1 MKNKPFR
8 NLIYFLLPIFCL
20 FCASKNEEIETN
32 ENELIELQEQIDDL
46 EYIVKN
52 TATGGG
58 FSSGQPSADISEKN
72 AADNATSIQVLK
84 AKINYLEKELQNMMT
99 HPGTWD
105 NPFSIYNK
113 KILMDNGTLYYG
125 NIIYQDDYTV
135 TLETLI
141 GRLNLERNRIKRVY
155 AHRPEEEDLTILPT
169 LDIDM
174 TKVEDGDIIYKKPA
188 EIILLGNISSYIDDD
203 GFTNLQG
210 QVQNI
215 GGQRADFVKVNM
227 VLYRDWSETLPPKS
241 FTVFVDGSSHY
252 FTPDS
257 TKMSNSSLEPNAIA
271 DFKLIIP
278 KEFGTLMSWKYDIDY
293 EQYD

>member
-52 TATGGG
+52 TATGEG
-58 FSSGQPSADISEKN
+58 FANGQPSADISEKN

>member
-1 MKNKPFR
+1 MNNKPFR
-8 NLIYFLLPIFCL
+8 NLIYFMLPIFCL

-32 ENELIELQEQIDDL
+32 QSELIELQEQIDDL
-46 EYIVKN
+46 EYIIKN
-52 TATGGG
+52 TATGDD
-58 FSSGQPSADISEKN
+58 FANSEQATQDIVSN
-72 AADNATSIQVLK
+72 ASDNATSIQVLK
-84 AKINYLEKELQNMMT
+84 AKINYLEKELQKMMT

-141 GRLNLERNRIKRVY
+141 GRLNLERDRIKRVY
-155 AHRPEEEDLTILPT
+155 AHRPEEEDVTILPT

-188 EIILLGNISSYIDDD
+188 EIILLGNISSYIDDG

-257 TKMSNSSLEPNAIA
+257 TKLSNSSLEPNAVA

>member
-52 TATGGG
+52 TATGGE

>member
-1 MKNKPFR
+1 MNNKPFR
-8 NLIYFLLPIFCL
+8 NLIYFMLPIFCL

-32 ENELIELQEQIDDL
+32 QSELIELQEQIDDL
-46 EYIVKN
+46 EYIIKN
-52 TATGGG
+52 TATGDDFENGEQ
-58 FSSGQPSADISEKN
+58 SVQAIESN
-72 AADNATSIQVLK
+72 ASDNATSIQVLK
-84 AKINYLEKELQNMMT
+84 AKINYLEKELQKMMT

-141 GRLNLERNRIKRVY
+141 GRLNLERDRIKRVY
-155 AHRPEEEDLTILPT
+155 AHRPEEEDVTILPT

-188 EIILLGNISSYIDDD
+188 EIILLGNISSYIDDE

-210 QVQNI
+210 QVQNT

-257 TKMSNSSLEPNAIA
+257 TKMSNSSLAPNAVA

>member
-20 FCASKNEEIETN
+20 FCASKNEEIETY
-32 ENELIELQEQIDDL
+32 ENELIELQEHIDCL

-52 TATGGG
+52 TATGGE

-125 NIIYQDDYTV
+125 NIRYYF
-135 TLETLI
+135 
-141 GRLNLERNRIKRVY
+141 NKKR
-155 AHRPEEEDLTILPT
+155 
-169 LDIDM
+169 
-174 TKVEDGDIIYKKPA
+174 
-188 EIILLGNISSYIDDD
+188 
-203 GFTNLQG
+203 
-210 QVQNI
+210 
-215 GGQRADFVKVNM
+215 
-227 VLYRDWSETLPPKS
+227 
-241 FTVFVDGSSHY
+241 
-252 FTPDS
+252 
-257 TKMSNSSLEPNAIA
+257 
-271 DFKLIIP
+271 
-278 KEFGTLMSWKYDIDY
+278 SW
-293 EQYD
+293 

>member
-1 MKNKPFR
+1 MKNRLFKI
-8 NLIYFLLPIFCL
+8 LIYFFMPIFL
-20 FCASKNEEIETN
+20 TQCASKKEDISASDETEIDF
-32 ENELIELQEQIDDL
+32 LQEQLDDL

-52 TATGGG
+52 NVGNSNIENINSFNQAE
-58 FSSGQPSADISEKN
+58 ADSEN
-72 AADNATSIQVLK
+72 HSETLQILK
-84 AKINYLEKELQNMMT
+84 AKISYLEKELSKMVL
-99 HPGTWD
+99 HPGTWE

-125 NIIYQDDYTV
+125 NIIYQDENTV

-141 GRLNLERNRIKRVY
+141 GRLNLDRSRIQRVY
-155 AHRPEEEDLTILPT
+155 AHRPEEEDIAILPS
-169 LDIDM
+169 LDFDM
-174 TKVEDGDIIYKKPA
+174 SEVEDGDIIYKKPA
-188 EIILLGNISSYIDDD
+188 EVILLGNINSFIDDE
-203 GFTNLQG
+203 GHTTLQG
-210 QVQNI
+210 QVKNI

-241 FTVFVDGSSHY
+241 FTVFVDGSTHY

-257 TKMSNSSLEPNAIA
+257 SKMSNSSVQPEAIA

-278 KEFGTLMSWKYDIDY
+278 KEFGTLMSWKYDIDF

>member
-1 MKNKPFR
+1 M
-8 NLIYFLLPIFCL
+8 LPIFCL
-20 FCASKNEEIETN
+20 FCASKNEEIDTN
-32 ENELIELQEQIDDL
+32 ESELIELQDQIDDL

-52 TATGGG
+52 NATGEG
-58 FSSGQPSADISEKN
+58 FFSGQQGAEN
-72 AADNATSIQVLK
+72 AESHATENTTSIQVLK

-155 AHRPEEEDLTILPT
+155 AHRPEEEDITILPT

-174 TKVEDGDIIYKKPA
+174 AKVEDGDIIYKKPA

-257 TKMSNSSLEPNAIA
+257 TKMSNSSLEPNAVA